1 MCTPKSTARTGI
13 DRLNST
19 IKMCQRGQALWRVLV
34 ATGVSRRGRWSEC
47 SRLGQAL
54 KRQLTSRA
62 ANYHNLNSSTEGGRL
77 FNFMLADL
85 SGALGDDKTILE
97 RLEAALAEP
106 PRGETGSLPEIL

>member
-1 MCTPKSTARTGI
+1 M
-13 DRLNST
+13 
-19 IKMCQRGQALWRVLV
+19 Q
-34 ATGVSRRGRWSEC
+34 
-47 SRLGQAL
+47 
-54 KRQLTSRA
+54 RQLTSRA

-106 PRGETGSLPEIL
+106 PRGETGSLPEILWLTGSCRAEPCDVHTSLCVTGSEQ